1 MNEPTLRKP
10 TKKAFYFPTSA
21 EARDEKSAV
30 KATKTTKATKAARTT
45 KGANAKEKPVQTVKK
60 TAAVATEAVTD
71 AATAATT
78 DAAPEVA
85 AKGKARRAKK
95 EDVKKD
101 VKKESAKK
109 EGVKKESVKKEKVVR
124 DSFTMPKADYEKIAT
139 LKKKCLDA
147 GITVKKSELL
157 RAGLMLLDSTSEKRL
172 LAAVAAVETV
182 KTGRPAKSA

>member
-10 TKKAFYFPTSA
+10 SKKAFYFPTSA
-21 EARDEKSAV
+21 EVRDEKPTA
-30 KATKTTKATKAARTT
+30 KTAKAARTAKAAKT
-45 KGANAKEKPVQTVKK
+45 VKRANATEKPVETVKK
-60 TAAVATEAVTD
+60 TPEAATVAAAEVVTEAT
-71 AATAATT
+71 
-78 DAAPEVA
+78 EVA
-85 AKGKARRAKK
+85 AKGKTRRAKK
-95 EDVKKD
+95 EDAKRE

-109 EGVKKESVKKEKVVR
+109 ESAKKEKVVR

-157 RAGLMLLDSTSEKRL
+157 RAGLLLLDSTSEKRL